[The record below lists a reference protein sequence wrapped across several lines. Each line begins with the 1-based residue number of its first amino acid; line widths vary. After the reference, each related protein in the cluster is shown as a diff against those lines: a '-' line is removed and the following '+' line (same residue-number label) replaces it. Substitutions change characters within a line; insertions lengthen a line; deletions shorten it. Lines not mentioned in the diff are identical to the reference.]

1 MDDDIQ
7 TQEEDLQ
14 IDIHY
19 EDHEVV
25 EYIDG
30 YEKVWIYEG

>member
-1 MDDDIQ
+1 MEETADI
-7 TQEEDLQ
+7 QEEDLQ

-19 EDHEVV
+19 EDHEVI

-30 YEKVWIYEG
+30 YEKVWKYEG